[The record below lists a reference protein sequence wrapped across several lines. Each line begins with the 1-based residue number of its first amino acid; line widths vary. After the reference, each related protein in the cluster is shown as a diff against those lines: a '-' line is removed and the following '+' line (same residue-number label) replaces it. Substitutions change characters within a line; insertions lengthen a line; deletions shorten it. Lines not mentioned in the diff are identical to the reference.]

1 VLVQG
6 VSVNNASAIKLFA
19 SLLEAR
25 KTNGVQ
31 QHPNF

>member
-1 VLVQG
+1 MLQQRRLAD
-6 VSVNNASAIKLFA
+6 SQAHRD
-19 SLLEAR
+19 LEAR